1 MLNPSRCSHREKF
14 VKGIEEQLNIYY
26 LENDIEQMK
35 MHTTRHQ
42 MEQIDEILTR
52 IFTAALK
59 KVEGMKRTVPYS
71 KEKVKR
77 RANLL
82 YWKMKLR
89 KIKRKV
95 VDKELIEKR
104 RNEADIIDNYEEV
117 TEVEEMIKKAQ
128 EE

>member
-1 MLNPSRCSHREKF
+1 
-14 VKGIEEQLNIYY
+14 
-26 LENDIEQMK
+26 

-95 VDKELIEKR
+95 VDKELMEK
-104 RNEADIIDNYEEV
+104 
-117 TEVEEMIKKAQ
+117 
-128 EE
+128 

>member
-1 MLNPSRCSHREKF
+1 MLNPSRRSHREKF
-14 VKGIEEQLNIYY
+14 VEVIEEQLNIYY

-52 IFTAALK
+52 IFIVALK
-59 KVEGMKRTVPYS
+59 KVEGMKRNVPYS

-82 YWKMKLR
+82 Y
-89 KIKRKV
+89 
-95 VDKELIEKR
+95 
-104 RNEADIIDNYEEV
+104 
-117 TEVEEMIKKAQ
+117 
-128 EE
+128 